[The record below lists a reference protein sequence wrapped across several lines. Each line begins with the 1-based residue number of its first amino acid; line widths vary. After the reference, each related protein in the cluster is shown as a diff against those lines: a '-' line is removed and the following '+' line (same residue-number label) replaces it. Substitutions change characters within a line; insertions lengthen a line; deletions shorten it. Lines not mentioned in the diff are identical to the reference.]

1 MEVLKKQK
9 LVICGYWVLSEHKPL
24 SENAFIHKLLFRRER
39 GAEQGRGGKE
49 RKGPSTSSV
58 FFSCPPLSIP
68 LPLTKYRTF
77 FMLFVLPRLKTLMV
91 VWFR

>member
-39 GAEQGRGGKE
+39 RGWTGEGREGKE
-49 RKGPSTSSV
+49 RAQYFFCFLLLPTPVYTPTTYQIQNV
-58 FFSCPPLSIP
+58 FYVVCITAF
-68 LPLTKYRTF
+68 KNF
-77 FMLFVLPRLKTLMV
+77 DGGMV
-91 VWFR
+91 